1 MRFALAQI
9 VIGAAV
15 VLVGLHLTFMAFE
28 FGRYAAAALA
38 LFASLVGVLLVASG
52 DREWQD
58 ALDEEAVDEVEGKFM
73 E

>member
-1 MRFALAQI
+1 MRFAFAQI

-28 FGRYAAAALA
+28 FERYIAAALA
-38 LFASLVGVLLVASG
+38 LFGALVGVLLVASG

-58 ALDEEAVDEVEGKFM
+58 SLDAEEADELKGEFM